1 MTEREIWVRG
11 SKTLRTLLNDD
22 LVLARAMRER
32 DYETLL
38 AVAIVAKRGLD
49 EAMAMT
55 DPALYA
61 ALSRAIVL
69 MNLKGYGALNVEK
82 LRELAGAR

>member
-1 MTEREIWVRG
+1 MTEREIWVKG
-11 SKTLRTLLNDD
+11 VKTLRTLLKDD
-22 LVLARAMRER
+22 LVLARAMREK

-38 AVAIVAKRGLD
+38 AVAVIARRGLG

-55 DPALYA
+55 DPALYR
-61 ALSRAIVL
+61 ALSNAVVL

-82 LRELAGAR
+82 LRELIATR

>member
-11 SKTLRTLLNDD
+11 VKTLRTLLKDD
-22 LVLARAMRER
+22 LVLARAMGEK

-38 AVAIVAKRGLD
+38 AVAVIARKGVG

-55 DPALYA
+55 DPALYQ

-69 MNLKGYGALNVEK
+69 MNLKGYGSLKVDR
-82 LRELAGAR
+82 LRELIAAR